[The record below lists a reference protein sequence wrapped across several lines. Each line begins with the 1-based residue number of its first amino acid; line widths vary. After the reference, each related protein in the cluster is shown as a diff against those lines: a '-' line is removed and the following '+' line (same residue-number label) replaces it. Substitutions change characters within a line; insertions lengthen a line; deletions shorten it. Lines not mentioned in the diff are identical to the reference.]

1 MLRPLKRKL
10 SGIITLLALTLLTL
24 FMQGCTNKET
34 LISTPVNKPKIDF
47 TPVIAELPIMD
58 FNRTAKTE
66 QEASLMAWDLYAY
79 IKELEIKLK
88 RLKDK

>member
-1 MLRPLKRKL
+1 M
-10 SGIITLLALTLLTL
+10 
-24 FMQGCTNKET
+24 
-34 LISTPVNKPKIDF
+34 ISTPVNSPKISF

-79 IKELEIKLK
+79 IRELELKLK
-88 RLKDK
+88 GVKINDN

>member
-1 MLRPLKRKL
+1 M
-10 SGIITLLALTLLTL
+10 
-24 FMQGCTNKET
+24 
-34 LISTPVNKPKIDF
+34 ISTPVNSPKISF

-79 IKELEIKLK
+79 IRELELKLK
-88 RLKDK
+88 GIQKSE

>member
-1 MLRPLKRKL
+1 
-10 SGIITLLALTLLTL
+10 
-24 FMQGCTNKET
+24 MQGCTSKET

-47 TPVIAELPIMD
+47 KPIIAELPIMD

-79 IKELEIKLK
+79 IRELELKLK
-88 RLKDK
+88 GVKKINDN

>member
-1 MLRPLKRKL
+1 
-10 SGIITLLALTLLTL
+10 
-24 FMQGCTNKET
+24 MQGCVRQET

-66 QEASLMAWDLYAY
+66 QEASLMAWDLYQY

-88 RLKDK
+88 GIQKSE

>member
-1 MLRPLKRKL
+1 
-10 SGIITLLALTLLTL
+10 
-24 FMQGCTNKET
+24 MQGCVRQET
-34 LISTPVNKPKIDF
+34 LITTPVNSPKISF

-66 QEASLMAWDLYAY
+66 QEASLMAWDLYTY
-79 IKELEIKLK
+79 IRELEIKLK